1 MLISVICPCYNE
13 EKYIKHIL
21 DFFLAAKPDDKELL
35 MVDGMSTDGTRAI
48 IEEYSSKHPHIR
60 LIDNSNKYVP
70 FGLNIAIKQAKGE
83 YIARVDAHTEYPA
96 NYFEKCYEKSIA
108 TQADNVGGYIYSKG
122 RTNIGKAIAVA
133 MSTKFG
139 VGNTEFRTEA
149 VDAFVQTVPFGFWHK
164 SAFEK
169 FGYFDEEM
177 MRNQDDEFNYR
188 TNKLGGKIYQSS
200 QIQSSYYVR
209 DSYKAMAKQYYQYGV
224 YKPLVFKKLNNAGMR
239 LRHIIPGF
247 FALYIISIP
256 FAFLF
261 GIMFG
266 MFCIVPFVLYML
278 LNIYFSLSQSNNLT
292 VKFLTIPAYT
302 LLHLSYGIGMLVGL
316 WKWRKR

>member
-1 MLISVICPCYNE
+1 MFDPS
-13 EKYIKHIL
+13 
-21 DFFLAAKPDDKELL
+21 KP
-35 MVDGMSTDGTRAI
+35 
-48 IEEYSSKHPHIR
+48 EEYP
-60 LIDNSNKYVP
+60 N
-70 FGLNIAIKQAKGE
+70 
-83 YIARVDAHTEYPA
+83 
-96 NYFEKCYEKSIA
+96 NYFEKCYELIQS
-108 TQADNVGGYIYSKG
+108 THADNVGGYIHSKG
-122 RTNIGKAIAVA
+122 KTDIGKAIATA

-149 VDAFVQTVPFGFWHK
+149 VDAYVQTVPFGFWHK

-169 FGYFDEEM
+169 FGYFDIEM

-224 YKPLVFKKLNNAGMR
+224 YKPLVFKKLDNAGMR
-239 LRHIIPGF
+239 LRHVIPGL
-247 FALYIISIP
+247 FALYMISIP

-261 GIMFG
+261 GALFALIW
-266 MFCIVPFVLYML
+266 IAPFIFYFI
-278 LNIYFSLSQSNNLT
+278 LNIYFSFSQQSSFI
-292 VKFLTIPAYT
+292 VKLLTIPAYT
-302 LLHLSYGIGMLVGL
+302 LLHLSYGLGMLVGL

>member
-21 DFFLAAKPDDKELL
+21 DFFLSAKPDDKELL
-35 MVDGMSTDGTRAI
+35 MVDGMSTDGTRKI
-48 IEEYSSKHPHIR
+48 IEEYSSKYSNIR
-60 LIDNSNKYVP
+60 LIDNPNKYVP
-70 FGLNIAIKQAKGE
+70 FALNTAIKQAKGE

-122 RTNIGKAIAVA
+122 KTNIGKAIAIA

-149 VDAFVQTVPFGFWHK
+149 IDAFVQTVPFGFWHK
-164 SAFEK
+164 SAFKK

-188 TNKLGGKIYQSS
+188 TVKLGGKIYQSS

-224 YKPLVFKKLNNAGMR
+224 YKPLVFKKLDNAGMR
-239 LRHIIPGF
+239 LRHIIPGL
-247 FALYIISIP
+247 FALYMISIP
-256 FAFLF
+256 ITFFYSPLLGFAWVLPFFLYF
-261 GIMFG
+261 
-266 MFCIVPFVLYML
+266 L
-278 LNIYFSLSQSNNLT
+278 LNIYFSFSQKSSFI
-292 VKFLTIPAYT
+292 VKLLTIPAYT
-302 LLHLSYGIGMLVGL
+302 LLHLTYGFGMLVGL

>member
-1 MLISVICPCYNE
+1 
-13 EKYIKHIL
+13 
-21 DFFLAAKPDDKELL
+21 
-35 MVDGMSTDGTRAI
+35 
-48 IEEYSSKHPHIR
+48 
-60 LIDNSNKYVP
+60 
-70 FGLNIAIKQAKGE
+70 
-83 YIARVDAHTEYPA
+83 
-96 NYFEKCYEKSIA
+96 
-108 TQADNVGGYIYSKG
+108 
-122 RTNIGKAIAVA
+122 

>member
-21 DFFLAAKPDDKELL
+21 DFFLSAKPDDKELL
-35 MVDGMSTDGTRAI
+35 MVDGMSTDGTRKI
-48 IEEYSSKHPHIR
+48 IEEYSTNHHNIR
-60 LIDNSNKYVP
+60 LIDNPNKYVP
-70 FGLNIAIKQAKGE
+70 FALNTAIKQAKGE
-83 YIARVDAHTEYPA
+83 YIARVDAHTEYPD
-96 NYFEKCYEKSIA
+96 NYFEKCYEILQK
-108 TQADNVGGYIYSKG
+108 THADNVGGYIYSKG
-122 RTNIGKAIAVA
+122 KTNIGKAIAIA

-149 VDAFVQTVPFGFWHK
+149 VDAYVQTVPFGFWHK

-169 FGYFDEEM
+169 FGFFDEEM

-200 QIQSSYYVR
+200 QIESSYYVR

-256 FAFLF
+256 FAFLLGCF
-261 GIMFG
+261 LATIW
-266 MFCIVPFVLYML
+266 ISPFILYMF
-278 LNIYFSLSQSNNLT
+278 LNIYFAFSQKNSML
-292 VKFLTIPAYT
+292 VKLLTIPAYT
-302 LLHLSYGIGMLVGL
+302 LLHICYGLGMLVGI
-316 WKWRKR
+316 WKWRGR